1 MDTLDA
7 EINKYIVTRH
17 KEYLANPAGG
27 AVVISNIAGP
37 NFAPVTH
44 VAGIGWDAAK
54 VRDVTSSFLA
64 SLAVQVSC
72 PKYSRLSRLAAK
84 SNVTIERWL
93 DAVLG
98 SAMESDEHHW
108 REMADRDAMAEE
120 LRVDPLRYAR
130 LSNSLRELSPSTK
143 KVLDDMLV
151 QAREQGR
158 EEGRRAAASVGLGR
172 RAA

>member
-64 SLAVQVSC
+64 SLAKSNNN
-72 PKYSRLSRLAAK
+72 PTLEAMSRLASRAPCCAMSRWIVAIRFDGPLIAEVVMAIAHDEMTLIGPAVDVSTFK
-84 SNVTIERWL
+84 SDCIEAVIQRLDTLHAGANV
-93 DAVLG
+93 VPKPMFG
-98 SAMESDEHHW
+98 NM
-108 REMADRDAMAEE
+108 
-120 LRVDPLRYAR
+120 P
-130 LSNSLRELSPSTK
+130 
-143 KVLDDMLV
+143 
-151 QAREQGR
+151 
-158 EEGRRAAASVGLGR
+158 VGE
-172 RAA
+172 A